1 MFSDV
6 EFYRMDRAGAD
17 HCRSGVERQVDWRG
31 FTRGDNGVI
40 EMIFPLTKTI
50 NRARVVD

>member
-6 EFYRMDRAGAD
+6 ELYRMDQADAD
-17 HCRSGVERQVDWRG
+17 HRRRVSRDKLMARG

-40 EMIFPLTKTI
+40 ELNFPTHK
-50 NRARVVD
+50 NN